1 MSAPIRQV
9 PHLWE
14 LQALIVDMMHFDID
28 TAAYDPDELEDYT
41 EQLYGIIRDAAEQ
54 FKTEIGG
61 YTL

>member
-1 MSAPIRQV
+1 MTAPPRVV
-9 PHLWE
+9 PHLYE

-54 FKTEIGG
+54 FKDEIGG

>member
-1 MSAPIRQV
+1 MSAPARVV

-28 TAAYDPDELEDYT
+28 TAAYDPEDLEDYT
-41 EQLYGIIRDAAEQ
+41 EQLYGIINDAAEQ

>member
-1 MSAPIRQV
+1 MSAPIRTV

-28 TAAYDPDELEDYT
+28 TAAYDPEDLEDYT
-41 EQLYGIIRDAAEQ
+41 EQLYGVIKDAAEQ
-54 FKTEIGG
+54 FRDEIGD